1 MAKIK
6 LENVSFFY
14 GKGTAYCKEALK
26 NVNIEI
32 QEGSITGL
40 IGHTGSGKSTML
52 QLLNGLA
59 TPAQGKVYLDG
70 VDIWEKPKEI
80 SKVRFRVGLVMQY
93 PEYQLFEE
101 TAKRGVIIVAGGSG
115 RRMQSSLPKQF
126 MILGGEPVVARTINT
141 FSEALPGAD
150 IVVVLPEEHIALWKN
165 LAARFDVAAH
175 RVVAGGKERY
185 DSVKA
190 GIEALSAE
198 VEYIA
203 VHDGVR
209 ALVSKR
215 LILRTILEV
224 EKHDAVIPVVDVVD
238 SIRRIVG
245 DDSVIVPRGE
255 LRAVQ
260 TPQVFRAEVLRH
272 AYTLPYDVGF
282 TDDASVV
289 EAAGGR
295 ITLIEGERQNIKLT
309 TPEDMAWAE
318 SLLQ

>member
-1 MAKIK
+1 
-6 LENVSFFY
+6 
-14 GKGTAYCKEALK
+14 
-26 NVNIEI
+26 
-32 QEGSITGL
+32 
-40 IGHTGSGKSTML
+40 
-52 QLLNGLA
+52 
-59 TPAQGKVYLDG
+59 
-70 VDIWEKPKEI
+70 
-80 SKVRFRVGLVMQY
+80 
-93 PEYQLFEE
+93 
-101 TAKRGVIIVAGGSG
+101 
-115 RRMQSSLPKQF
+115 MQSSLPKQF

-150 IVVVLPEEHIALWKN
+150 IVVVLPEEHISLWKN

-190 GIEALSAE
+190 GIKALPAE

-272 AYTLPYDVGF
+272 AYTLPYDAGF

-318 SLLQ
+318 SQLQ